1 MAKVYTLFR
10 TCTGPMGGMSHPV
23 KTFDDKSVAEDA
35 CRKTVGGF
43 AEIVEGSII
52 VNTPGGPRKVMTVK
66 QLLMELGIGTMS
78 HNVLEQETHGALIL
92 TPTSAIIQ

>member
-10 TCTGPMGGMSHPV
+10 SCTGPLGGMSHPV

-35 CRKTVGGF
+35 CRKTVGAF
-43 AEIVEGSII
+43 SELVEGSII
-52 VNTPGGPRKVMTVK
+52 VNTAGGPRKVMTVK
-66 QLLMELGIGTMS
+66 QLLIELGVSTMS

-92 TPTSAIIQ
+92 APTSAIIQ